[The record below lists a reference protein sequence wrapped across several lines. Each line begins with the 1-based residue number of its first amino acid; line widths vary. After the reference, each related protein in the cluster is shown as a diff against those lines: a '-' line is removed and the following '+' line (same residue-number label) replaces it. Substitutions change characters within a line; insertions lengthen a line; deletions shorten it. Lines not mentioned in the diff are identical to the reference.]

1 MSFNQLIN
9 QLINKIFNKTI
20 QLVTYNKAKN

>member
-9 QLINKIFNKTI
+9 QLINKIYNKTI